1 MEPTAGASRAHRSPG
16 RAGRAGRI
24 GRIQLGPRHVGVVV
38 GLLIGA
44 AVMLIVAT
52 LNDVVGTRVP
62 VLSTLASAPIPDNER
77 PLAERTPPP
86 ATPGTCLTWQRPDA
100 ADAVVVDCSRQHLF
114 EQSGPVQLTEFK
126 PGSAMPTNQRF
137 RELVNDRCTP
147 LVVNYLGSKYDP
159 YGAFRAGAL
168 KPSQKSWGDG
178 DRTLRCGLQRFSRSG
193 ALYPIVGK
201 VGGQDQ
207 ADVRPAGT
215 CLGIDGRFIGDPI
228 DCSLAH
234 AEEAVGAVDLG
245 QKFSGNF
252 PAPGDQDSYLQPQC
266 MKLATAYAGSPDVIN
281 TKKLVVIWNNLT
293 QQSWAAGT
301 RRVACNLA
309 AVLPDKSG
317 YAPITGSVKGP
328 VQIGNQA
335 APPAQ
340 QQVPP
345 GAPAPG
351 AGGSDDSDG
360 GDPADSPQTEPSIAP
375 PVPLPANPLPAL
387 GGGKPGDN
395 PLGGGDRDKDKA
407 PANPLGGAEKQPTNP
422 LGGNGKPPLGGD
434 ANPANPLGGE
444 KAPDLTKP
452 AEATGNTPR

>member
-1 MEPTAGASRAHRSPG
+1 MIGRDMEPTAGASRAHRSPG

-24 GRIQLGPRHVGVVV
+24 KLGPRHVGIVV

-62 VLSTLASAPIPDNER
+62 VLSTIASAPVPENQR

-100 ADAVVVDCSRQHLF
+100 ADAVLVDCSRQHLF
-114 EQSGPVQLTEFK
+114 EQSGPVQLTDFN
-126 PGSAMPTNQRF
+126 PGSPIPSNQRF

-147 LVVNYLGSKYDP
+147 LVVNYLGNKYDP

-201 VGGQDQ
+201 VAGQDQ
-207 ADVRPAGT
+207 ADIRPVGT

-228 DCSLAH
+228 DCSLPH
-234 AEEAVGAVDLG
+234 AEESVGAVDLS

-252 PAPGDQDSYLQPQC
+252 PAPGDQDGYLQPQC
-266 MKLATAYAGSPDVIN
+266 MKLATAYAGGPDVIGA
-281 TKKLVVIWNNLT
+281 KKLVVIWNNVT

-328 VQIGNQA
+328 VQIGNQP

-351 AGGSDDSDG
+351 AGGDDDSDG
-360 GDPADSPQTEPSIAP
+360 GEAADSPQTEPSIAP
-375 PVPLPANPLPAL
+375 VPLPLPAL
-387 GGGKPGDN
+387 GGGDKPGTN
-395 PLGGGDRDKDKA
+395 PLGGGDKDKA
-407 PANPLGGAEKQPTNP
+407 PTNPLGGGDKPGANPLGGDKPANPLGG
-422 LGGNGKPPLGGD
+422 GGN
-434 ANPANPLGGE
+434 ANPLGGE
-444 KAPDLTKP
+444 KPPELPKP
-452 AEATGNTPR
+452 AEATGNTPG